1 MGVLRDPPASVLDA
15 RGPGSVSDR
24 PLRGQGP
31 HHGHAARRLGLS
43 REALR
48 RRRAAAEGALA
59 HSGIAGHGGR
69 MRPKRREETNPH
81 VVEGP
86 FPPTEPATSSPD
98 GPDDRDMRRERIV
111 YDGITNLPIHP
122 FETPERADER
132 IENLGVIYLQVGKF
146 FGFEELFGWEQYDQ
160 VLASVS
166 DGLQDDVRTSRLSP
180 HVHAIRFS
188 GADGFFILYN
198 LPAPGRG
205 RPPVDL
211 QEEGA
216 RLRAGVVRR
225 LRQTLDGPTGDLV
238 SILVSSLMAP
248 DNPRVRPSRHVVR
261 TLQEAV
267 KIVAQRQTHERLEL
281 YSRLKSV
288 IGGRQ
293 LRPAFQPV
301 RRLSDGGIMG
311 YEALIRGPQG
321 STLEPPTVLFAV
333 AHENEMDVELE
344 TLCLETIFAGIPR
357 AVGEKRLFVNASAM
371 LLRHPVFLDRR
382 NLEAINRSHADV
394 VVEISEK
401 EMVRDY
407 ASFQD
412 VLEQVRRAKM
422 RIAIDDA
429 GSGYSGLETILH
441 LKPDYIKVAD
451 SLVRHIDGD
460 PIKREIIASLD
471 AIGKRIGAALVAE
484 GIEIEA
490 ERKALVEL
498 GVEFGQGYLLG
509 KPSFQVSARSTR
521 A

>member
-1 MGVLRDPPASVLDA
+1 V
-15 RGPGSVSDR
+15 
-24 PLRGQGP
+24 
-31 HHGHAARRLGLS
+31 
-43 REALR
+43 
-48 RRRAAAEGALA
+48 
-59 HSGIAGHGGR
+59 
-69 MRPKRREETNPH
+69 
-81 VVEGP
+81 
-86 FPPTEPATSSPD
+86 
-98 GPDDRDMRRERIV
+98 
-111 YDGITNLPIHP
+111 
-122 FETPERADER
+122 DER

-146 FGFEELFGWEQYDQ
+146 FGFEELFGWESYDR

-166 DGLQDDVRTSRLSP
+166 DGLQDDVGTSRLAP
-180 HVHAIRFS
+180 YVRAIRFS
-188 GADGFFILYN
+188 GADGFFVLYD
-198 LPAPGRG
+198 LPPAGRG
-205 RPPVDL
+205 RSPVDL
-211 QEEGA
+211 HEEAA

-225 LRQTLDGPTGDLV
+225 LRQTLDGPTTDLV
-238 SILVSSLMAP
+238 SILVSSLSAA
-248 DNPRVRPSRHVVR
+248 DNPRVRPSRHQVR

-281 YSRLKSV
+281 FNGLKSV
-288 IGGRQ
+288 IGGKQ

-301 RRLSDGGIMG
+301 RRLADGGIMG

-344 TLCLETIFAGIPR
+344 TLCLETIFAGLPK

-371 LLRHPVFLDRR
+371 LLRHPVFLDQR
-382 NLEAINRSHADV
+382 NLAAINRSHGDV

-412 VLEQVRRAKM
+412 VLDTVRRARM

-451 SLVRHIDGD
+451 SLVRKIHAD
-460 PIKREIIASLD
+460 PIKREILASLE
-471 AIGKRIGAALVAE
+471 AIGKRIGATLVAE
-484 GIEIEA
+484 GIEVEA

-498 GVEFGQGYLLG
+498 GIEFGQGYLLG
-509 KPSFQVSARSTR
+509 KPAFQVSGR
-521 A
+521 ASRA

>member
-1 MGVLRDPPASVLDA
+1 MRAKRRTDSTVVEVPFPSAEAPPPAAVDLDE
-15 RGPGSVSDR
+15 
-24 PLRGQGP
+24 
-31 HHGHAARRLGLS
+31 
-43 REALR
+43 REL
-48 RRRAAAEGALA
+48 
-59 HSGIAGHGGR
+59 
-69 MRPKRREETNPH
+69 
-81 VVEGP
+81 
-86 FPPTEPATSSPD
+86 
-98 GPDDRDMRRERIV
+98 RRERIV

-122 FETPERADER
+122 FETPERVDER

-146 FGFEELFGWEQYDQ
+146 FGFEELFGWEPYDQ
-160 VLASVS
+160 VLATVS
-166 DGLQDDVRTSRLSP
+166 DGLQDDVQTSRLAAYVRS
-180 HVHAIRFS
+180 IRFS
-188 GADGFFILYN
+188 GSDGFFVLYD
-198 LPAPGRG
+198 LPPAGRG
-205 RPPVDL
+205 RAPVDL
-211 QEEGA
+211 QEEAA

-225 LRQTLDGPTGDLV
+225 LRQTLDGPTADLV
-238 SILVSSLMAP
+238 SILASSLSVL

-261 TLQEAV
+261 TLQDAV

-281 YSRLKSV
+281 FNGLKAI
-288 IGGRQ
+288 IGRKQ

-344 TLCLETIFAGIPR
+344 TLCLETIFAGLPR

-371 LLRHPVFLDRR
+371 LLRHPIFLDQR
-382 NLEAINRSHADV
+382 NLASINRSHNDV

-412 VLEQVRRAKM
+412 VLEQVRRANM

-451 SLVRHIDGD
+451 SLVRKIHTD
-460 PIKREIIASLD
+460 PIKREILASLD
-471 AIGKRIGAALVAE
+471 AIGKRIGATLVAE
-484 GIEIEA
+484 GIEVEA

-498 GVEFGQGYLLG
+498 GIEFGQGYLLG
-509 KPSFQVSARSTR
+509 RPAFQVSGR
-521 A
+521 ASRT

>member
-1 MGVLRDPPASVLDA
+1 M
-15 RGPGSVSDR
+15 
-24 PLRGQGP
+24 
-31 HHGHAARRLGLS
+31 
-43 REALR
+43 
-48 RRRAAAEGALA
+48 RA
-59 HSGIAGHGGR
+59 
-69 MRPKRREETNPH
+69 KRRTDVIE
-81 VVEGP
+81 VP
-86 FPPTEPATSSPD
+86 FPPVEDEAEAEAPSP
-98 GPDDRDMRRERIV
+98 PESLEELNLRRERIV

-122 FETPERADER
+122 FETPERVDER

-146 FGFEELFGWEQYDQ
+146 FGFEELFGWESYDR

-166 DGLQDDVRTSRLSP
+166 DGLQDDVGTSRLAP
-180 HVHAIRFS
+180 YVRAIRFS
-188 GADGFFILYN
+188 GADGFFVLYD
-198 LPAPGRG
+198 LPPAGRG
-205 RPPVDL
+205 RSPVDL
-211 QEEGA
+211 HEEAA

-225 LRQTLDGPTGDLV
+225 LRQTLDGPTTDLV
-238 SILVSSLMAP
+238 SILVSSLSAA
-248 DNPRVRPSRHVVR
+248 DNPRVRPSRHQVR

-281 YSRLKSV
+281 FNGLKSV
-288 IGGRQ
+288 IGGKQ

-301 RRLSDGGIMG
+301 RRLADGGIMG

-344 TLCLETIFAGIPR
+344 TLCLETIFAGLPK

-371 LLRHPVFLDRR
+371 LLRHPVFLDQR
-382 NLEAINRSHADV
+382 NLAAINRSHGDV

-412 VLEQVRRAKM
+412 VLDTVRRARM

-451 SLVRHIDGD
+451 SLVRKIHAD
-460 PIKREIIASLD
+460 PIKREILASLE
-471 AIGKRIGAALVAE
+471 AIGKRIGATLVAE
-484 GIEIEA
+484 GIEVEP

-498 GVEFGQGYLLG
+498 GIEFGQGYLLG
-509 KPSFQVSARSTR
+509 KPAFQVSGRSSRT
-521 A
+521 